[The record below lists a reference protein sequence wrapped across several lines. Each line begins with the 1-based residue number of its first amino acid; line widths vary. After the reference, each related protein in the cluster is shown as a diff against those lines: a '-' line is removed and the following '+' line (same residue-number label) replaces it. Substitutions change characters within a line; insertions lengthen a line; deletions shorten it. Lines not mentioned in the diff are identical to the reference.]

1 MRNHEIYH
9 ETKSVLQSC
18 SALMII
24 TNMPITQDLSL
35 IPKLGSLRS
44 SLNSDSRI
52 LSTWQKKAPLA
63 THNLALRGQ
72 QSSRPPLLLS
82 ELSFF
87 KEAREA
93 LWIMYEHSL
102 CANTAKL
109 LLKSP
114 FGASKRFLNLK
125 NHEIY
130 LGLSLLEREGGAKHS
145 PPGHLSSRSS
155 SEISSFSW
163 FLYIFLKFI
172 SDHPE
177 LFKI

>member
-1 MRNHEIYH
+1 MKNHEIYH
-9 ETKSVLQSC
+9 ETKSIPQSC

-82 ELSFF
+82 ELGFF
-87 KEAREA
+87 KEAGELCESLQNHIVRQ
-93 LWIMYEHSL
+93 HS
-102 CANTAKL
+102 KI
-109 LLKSP
+109 
-114 FGASKRFLNLK
+114 ASDP
-125 NHEIY
+125 
-130 LGLSLLEREGGAKHS
+130 S
-145 PPGHLSSRSS
+145 
-155 SEISSFSW
+155 
-163 FLYIFLKFI
+163 IFLGFI
-172 SDHPE
+172 VSKHENHGNPSWDETCSPSMLCTHDNNRHAACTA
-177 LFKI
+177 